1 MTTFAIDN
9 TPVSVTLDDN
19 ETYSP
24 ASGSVQKL
32 KIQVSQAER
41 LFINN
46 LQIANIRAGSG
57 EPNVDEITVIATD
70 NDTLE
75 SGSENPVGGIHISG
89 FEVN

>member
-9 TPVSVTLDDN
+9 TPVSVTLSDN

-32 KIQVSQAER
+32 KIACPEVEFFR
-41 LFINN
+41 IN
-46 LQIANIRAGSG
+46 GSTIIDG
-57 EPNVDEITVIATD
+57 NGPPPEITVILTD
-70 NDTLE
+70 SDQIK
-75 SGSENPVGGIHISG
+75 GGNNSVSRGVHVSG